1 VLWKDRAETR
11 APHRRIGNAR
21 GTLGTGGGITVFPGD
36 VTQSRSLSDVHESVR
51 TDHGSLWRRVF
62 AFSGP
67 AYLVSVG
74 YMDPGNWATDL
85 DGGAHFGYRLLWVLV
100 MSNAMAILLQTLGA
114 RLGIVTG
121 RDLAQACRE
130 TYPRT
135 VNLALWFLC
144 EIAIVACD
152 LAEVLGAAIA
162 LNLLFH
168 IPLLIGVLLTSLD
181 TLLVLWMQKLGIRYL
196 EAFILGL
203 IGTIAVCFVAELFMA
218 KPDVGGILGGVIP
231 WIDNRSLYTAIAML
245 GATVMPHNLYLHSA
259 LVQTRDFGRTTEE
272 KRAACRWNLMDCVV
286 ALNGAM
292 FINCAILILAA
303 AVFFRAGK
311 DVKEIQQAYLLLAPL
326 MGTVVAAKLF
336 GVALFAS
343 GQSSTLT
350 GTLAGQIVME
360 GFLNIRIRPWLRRLI
375 TRSLAIVPAFIV
387 IWMAGSEGTFKLML
401 LSQVVL
407 SLQLPFAIMPLIQ
420 FTNDPRRMGPFASG
434 FKLRLAGWASAL
446 IVLAL
451 NLWLAWQVVDDW
463 AKAAGDLAPLIWT
476 ASFLVCGALLGLL
489 LWITL
494 QPYRHLAAARRLT
507 AVPATLGLEKR
518 SPQEVIMAPTYRKIL
533 VPLDHSNLDRIA
545 LGHAAALAS
554 RTHGTIYL
562 LHVEEGVTSQVYGE
576 DSSTAEVEVGREY
589 LNNLVESLGEMKIHV
604 ETTIRHG
611 LNPRKEIVNY
621 AREIQPDLLVMGAHG
636 HGSIKDLIFGN
647 TINPVR
653 HDLNIPI
660 LVVRN

>member
-1 VLWKDRAETR
+1 MVV
-11 APHRRIGNAR
+11 PGNVAR
-21 GTLGTGGGITVFPGD
+21 
-36 VTQSRSLSDVHESVR
+36 SRSLSDVHESVR
-51 TDHGSLWRRVF
+51 TDHVSVWRRVF

-67 AYLVSVG
+67 AFLVSVG

-130 TYPRT
+130 TYPGT

-168 IPLLIGVLLTSLD
+168 VPLLIGVLLTALD
-181 TLLVLWMQKLGIRYL
+181 TLLVLWMQRLGIRYL
-196 EAFILGL
+196 EAVILAL
-203 IGTIAVCFVAELFMA
+203 IATIAVCFTAELFLA
-218 KPDVGGILGGVIP
+218 KPDAMHVIGGLVP
-231 WIDNRSLYTAIAML
+231 WISNRSLYTAIAML

-259 LVQTRDFGRTTEE
+259 LVQTRDFGRSIEE
-272 KRAACRWNLMDCVV
+272 KRAACKWNLIDCTV

-292 FINCAILILAA
+292 FVNCAILILAA

-311 DVKEIQQAYLLLAPL
+311 DVTQIQQAYLLLAPL
-326 MGTVVAAKLF
+326 MGTVVASKLF

-350 GTLAGQIVME
+350 GTLAGQIIME
-360 GFLNIRIRPWLRRLI
+360 GFLNIRIRPWLRRLV
-375 TRSLAIVPAFIV
+375 TRALAIVPAFVV
-387 IWMAGSEGTFKLML
+387 IWMAGSEGTFRLLL
-401 LSQVVL
+401 LSQVIL
-407 SLQLPFAIMPLIQ
+407 SLQLPFAIVPLIQ
-420 FTNDPRRMGPFASG
+420 FTNDPRRMGSFASG
-434 FKLRLAGWASAL
+434 LKVRIGGWTTAL
-446 IVLAL
+446 IVLGL
-451 NLWLAWQVVDDW
+451 NVWLAWQAVLDW
-463 AKAAGDLAPLIWT
+463 GQEAGNWAPLVY
-476 ASFLVCGALLGLL
+476 AAAFFVCGALLGLL
-489 LWITL
+489 FWITM
-494 QPYRHLAAARRLT
+494 QPYQRRP
-507 AVPATLGLEKR
+507 AMAPATLGLEER
-518 SPQEVIMAPTYRKIL
+518 SSRDVIAAPEYQKIL

-562 LHVEEGVTSQVYGE
+562 LHVEEGVTSQIYGS
-576 DSSTAEVEVGREY
+576 DASTAEVEAGREY
-589 LNNLVESLGEMKIHV
+589 LNSLVESLGERNIHV
-604 ETTIRHG
+604 ETAIRHG

-621 AREIQPDLLVMGAHG
+621 AREIRPDLLVMGAHG

-660 LVVRN
+660 LVVRK

>member
-1 VLWKDRAETR
+1 MFPD
-11 APHRRIGNAR
+11 NAA
-21 GTLGTGGGITVFPGD
+21 
-36 VTQSRSLSDVHESVR
+36 QSRSLSDVHESVP
-51 TDHGSLWRRVF
+51 TDHVSLWRRVF

-121 RDLAQACRE
+121 RDLAQACRD
-130 TYPRT
+130 TYPRA
-135 VNLALWFLC
+135 VNLSLWFLC

-168 IPLLIGVLLTSLD
+168 VPLLVGVLLTALD
-181 TLLVLWMQKLGIRYL
+181 TLLVLWMQRLGIRYL
-196 EAFILGL
+196 EAVIFSL
-203 IGTIAVCFVAELFMA
+203 IAIIAICFGAELFMA
-218 KPDVGGILGGVIP
+218 RPDAAGILRGVVP

-259 LVQTRDFGRTTEE
+259 LVQTRDFGRSVEE
-272 KRAACRWNLMDCVV
+272 KRTACKWNLVDCSI

-292 FINCAILILAA
+292 LINCAILILAA

-311 DVKEIQQAYLLLAPL
+311 DVTQIQQAYLLLAPL

-350 GTLAGQIVME
+350 GTLAGQIIME
-360 GFLNIRIRPWLRRLI
+360 GFLNIRIRPWLRRLV
-375 TRSLAIVPAFIV
+375 TRSLAIVPAFIA
-387 IWMAGSEGTFKLML
+387 IWMAGSQGTFRLL
-401 LSQVVL
+401 VLSQVIL
-407 SLQLPFAIMPLIQ
+407 SLQLPFAIVPLIQ
-420 FTNDPRRMGPFASG
+420 FTNDPQRMGSFASG
-434 FKLRLAGWASAL
+434 LKVRVAGWATAL
-446 IVLAL
+446 IVLGL
-451 NLWLAWQVVDDW
+451 NLWLAWQVVAEW
-463 AKAAGDLAPLIWT
+463 ARAAENRAPLIWT
-476 ASFLVCGALLGLL
+476 LALLICGALLGLL
-489 LWITL
+489 LWIAL
-494 QPYRHLAAARRLT
+494 HPYYRRPPAL
-507 AVPATLGLEKR
+507 PATLGLEPR
-518 SPQEVIMAPTYRKIL
+518 SPQDVIAAPAYQKIL
-533 VPLDHSNLDRIA
+533 VPLDHSKLDRIA

-562 LHVEEGVTSQVYGE
+562 LHVEEGVTSQIYGS
-576 DSSTAEVEVGREY
+576 DASTAEVEAGRDY
-589 LNNLVESLGEMKIHV
+589 LDSLVESLGEMKIHV
-604 ETTIRHG
+604 ETAIRHG
-611 LNPRKEIVNY
+611 MNPRKEIVNY
-621 AREIQPDLLVMGAHG
+621 AREIHPDLLVMGAHG

-660 LVVRN
+660 LVVRK